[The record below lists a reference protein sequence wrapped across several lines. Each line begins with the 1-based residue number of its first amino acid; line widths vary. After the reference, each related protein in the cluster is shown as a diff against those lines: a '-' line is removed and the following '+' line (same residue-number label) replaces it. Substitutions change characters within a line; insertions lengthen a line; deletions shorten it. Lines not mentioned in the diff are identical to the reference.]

1 VSPVSYEDIT
11 IASLRPVSSPG
22 FSRPRFGSITETP
35 EGEHLPVLES
45 MSQGAI
51 EEMVDRT
58 FESAGVVEGG
68 GLDFEGFKRVVEGDS
83 NMLAWFEALGSVF

>member
-1 VSPVSYEDIT
+1 ME
-11 IASLRPVSSPG
+11 A
-22 FSRPRFGSITETP
+22 
-35 EGEHLPVLES
+35 

-58 FESAGVVEGG
+58 FESAGISGG
-68 GLDFEGFKRVVEGDS
+68 AGLTFEDFKRVVEGDS